1 MEDTLPARVR
11 FGAFELD
18 LNAGELRLAAAAG
31 DEPGDRIVLP
41 QQPLQVL
48 CMLIER
54 DGAIVTREE
63 IRKRFWPNDT
73 IVEFDHSINVAIGK
87 LRKAL
92 GDSADDPKY
101 IGTVASRGYRLMVR
115 VQRMGSS
122 SDDTAPSEENAGS
135 EEARAA
141 LPKHRPT
148 NLGGKTISHYRILEI
163 IGGGGMGVVYRGE
176 DIKLDRAVAVKVLPE
191 ELGND
196 SAAVERFE
204 REARATS
211 VLDHPNICSIYEFGE
226 HQGQPFIVMQLLRGQ
241 TLRDRLV
248 AAQGSHPTQPIEAV
262 FTLDELLNV
271 AIQIVDGLEAA
282 HEKGII
288 HRDIKPANIFV
299 TDKGVVKILDF
310 GLAKLLELGQEE
322 GQTTEQIQHGT
333 NLPRNTPAARAKQ
346 LTRIGQALGTAAY
359 MSPEQVKG
367 EQLDARTDLFSFGL
381 VLYEMATGQ
390 RAFSGETEAVLHAA
404 IVRATPPPVRSL
416 NSLLPPELEPIISKA
431 LEKDRE
437 RRYRSAAALRADL
450 AMLRHGPESGSLGPA
465 PVSGPRVRRRWLL
478 WAAMAAVL
486 AGLLAGGSYFLSH
499 KSAALTVKDTIV
511 LADFAN
517 STNDPVFD
525 GTLRQ
530 ALAIQLEQSP
540 FLNVLSDQK
549 ISETL
554 KFMNRPANERLTQEL
569 TQEVCLRNNS
579 KALLAGSIAPVG
591 EHYLITL
598 TALNC
603 QTGEPLASAEAE
615 AENRNQV
622 LKKVREIAN
631 QLRGTLGE
639 SLASVKKFD
648 QPLEEA
654 TTPSL
659 EALQA
664 FTRARRIMMAGGG
677 ADAIPY
683 LQHALELDPV
693 FPPARSAL
701 GETYFNLGQNS
712 LAIENLKK
720 AYESRSQVSQRE
732 RLAIEAIYY
741 IVVTGDLERAIQT
754 YQDWS
759 STYPT
764 DYIPHNNLGD
774 LYGRLGQYT
783 KAEGETQESI
793 RVAPGNVDYSNLV
806 IILIARGKLDEGEA
820 AFAAAR
826 SRNLDGLFLRMC
838 QYYIAFLRAQ
848 DSVMQEQLTWA
859 LGKPEVEDV
868 LLALQADTEA
878 YYGRFER
885 ARSFSQ
891 HAVESAGL
899 VDARESAAG
908 WRAKEALRE
917 AEIGDFSRA
926 RQMAAEA
933 SNLSPGRDV
942 QVMRALTLARVGDA
956 PQAQKLADKINQ
968 DYPLDTLMQGYWLPT
983 IRAAIALDRGN
994 AQQAIAE
1001 LEGAAYELGT
1011 TMPARFLGGPMYPVY
1026 LRGLAYLKSGQGK
1039 PAAAELQKM
1048 LDHRCLVG
1056 NYVSG
1061 ALARLQLGRAQAMM
1075 GDKVAAR
1082 KSYQDFLAP
1091 WKDADP
1097 DIPIYQQ
1104 AKAEYTSLQ

>member
-18 LNAGELRLAAAAG
+18 LNAGELRLAASAG

-101 IGTVASRGYRLMVR
+101 IGTVGSRGYRLMVR
-115 VQRMGSS
+115 VQRMDSS
-122 SDDTAPSEENAGS
+122 SGDTAPTDEDV
-135 EEARAA
+135 AA
-141 LPKHRPT
+141 SAPKHQPA
-148 NLGGKTISHYRILEI
+148 NLSGKTISHYRILEI

-196 SAAVERFE
+196 PAALERFE

-248 AAQGSHPTQPIEAV
+248 AAQGSHPAKPIEKA
-262 FTLDELLNV
+262 FALEQMLDV
-271 AIQIVDGLEAA
+271 AIQIADGLDAA
-282 HEKGII
+282 HEKGIV

-322 GQTTEQIQHGT
+322 GQTTEQIQHGAT
-333 NLPRNTPAARAKQ
+333 LPRNIPAARAKQ

-431 LEKDRE
+431 LEKSRE
-437 RRYRSAAALRADL
+437 RRYQSAADLRADL
-450 AMLRHGPESGSLGPA
+450 AALRHGPESGSLEAA
-465 PVSGPRVRRRWLL
+465 PGSGPRVRRRWLL

-486 AGLLAGGSYFLSH
+486 AGLFAGASYFRSRR
-499 KSAALTVKDTIV
+499 SATLTVKDTIV

-554 KFMNRPANERLTQEL
+554 KFMNRPPNERLTQEL
-569 TQEVCLRNNS
+569 TREVCLRNNS

-603 QTGEPLASAEAE
+603 QTGDALASAETE

-664 FTRARRIMMAGGG
+664 FTRARRIMMTGGG

-720 AYESRSQVSQRE
+720 AYESRFKVSQRE

-741 IVVTGDLERAIQT
+741 IVVTGDLEKAIQT

-764 DYIPHNNLGD
+764 DYIPHSNLGD

-793 RVAPGNVDYSNLV
+793 RVAPGNIDYSNLM
-806 IILIARGKLDEGEA
+806 IIFIAQGRLDEGEA

-868 LLALQADTEA
+868 LLALQADSEA
-878 YYGRFER
+878 YYGRFAR

-891 HAVESAGL
+891 HAVESAGH

-908 WRAKEALRE
+908 WRAKEALGE
-917 AEIGDFSRA
+917 AEIYNFSRA
-926 RQMAAEA
+926 RQMAGEA

-942 QVMRALTLARVGDA
+942 QVMRTLTLARVGDA
-956 PQAQKLADKINQ
+956 AQAQKLADKINE
-968 DYPLDTLMQGYWLPT
+968 DYPLDTLIQGYWLPS

-1039 PAAAELQKM
+1039 PAAAELQKI

-1056 NYVSG
+1056 NYVLG
-1061 ALARLQLGRAQAMM
+1061 ALAHLQLGRAQAMV
-1075 GDKVAAR
+1075 GDKAAAR
-1082 KSYQDFLAP
+1082 KSYQDFLAL
-1091 WKDADP
+1091 WKDADT
-1097 DIPIYQQ
+1097 DIPIYRQ
-1104 AKAEYTSLQ
+1104 AKSEYASLQ